1 MIVTIIKTQPG
12 RGKLLVFAA
21 LGFSLFSLAA
31 LIFTLQRGVSIFLAE
46 SLAISFVFG
55 LIIAFTLNKK
65 TGGAPILTL
74 TREGISI
81 PVGFR
86 LIMLNWDNI
95 ETIAIKEIRGN
106 NFLAVKMK
114 HLEQLPRIGQRIGAL
129 NEKDSRLH
137 EEDSGYHFLYRGHI
151 FEMPLEEVIQILS
164 SYHSDTLLRQSLP
177 QAQEETQPAEKE
189 IRKK

>member
-1 MIVTIIKTQPG
+1 V
-12 RGKLLVFAA
+12 
-21 LGFSLFSLAA
+21 
-31 LIFTLQRGVSIFLAE
+31 QRGASIFLAE
-46 SLAISFVFG
+46 ALAISFVFG
-55 LIIAFTLNKK
+55 LIIALTLQKK

-86 LIMLNWDNI
+86 FIMLNWDNI
-95 ETIAIKEIRGN
+95 ETIAIKEIRGS

-114 HLEQLPRIGQRIGAL
+114 HLEQLPRIGQRIGEL
-129 NEKDSRLH
+129 NEKDSRSN

-164 SYHSDTLLRQSLP
+164 SYHNDTLLRQSLP
-177 QAQEETQPAEKE
+177 LAQEETKPAEKDIKE
-189 IRKK
+189 K